1 MNKTHIDIHTHTR
14 TDIHARYKLPGKW
27 QGGGQ
32 GWGRNF
38 TGAPCPHPVWTAPGS
53 VNDWCWFMNDCNL
66 LTITSDD
73 YYC

>member
-38 TGAPCPHPVWTAPGS
+38 TGAPCPHPVWTAPGN
-53 VNDWCWFMNDCNL
+53 V
-66 LTITSDD
+66 
-73 YYC
+73 